1 MTAMT
6 CPPSQRP
13 QGFIDSSWDFH
24 GAEAGVW
31 GFKGLVLRVSGF
43 VTRFRG
49 SGLGFSLGLRV

>member
-31 GFKGLVLRVSGF
+31 GFKGLVLRVRVSLL
-43 VTRFRG
+43 
-49 SGLGFSLGLRV
+49 GLGVRV